1 MTEEKKASNVKR
13 IVAALA
19 NGPMTARD
27 IAASIGVSAYT
38 VANTLHVYVQ
48 RGTVARA
55 GRRGKEMLWRL
66 PEPGDAKTERTGRA
80 TSVYLG
86 EDIEA
91 ELRTE
96 GARLDRT
103 SSWLLQHAWRIAKE
117 QIKALPGL

>member
-1 MTEEKKASNVKR
+1 
-13 IVAALA
+13 
-19 NGPMTARD
+19 MTAQD
-27 IAASIGVSAYT
+27 IAASIGVQAKT
-38 VANTLHVYVQ
+38 VANTLQIYVQ

-55 GRRGKEMLWRL
+55 GRCGKEMLWRL

-103 SSWLLQHAWRIAKE
+103 PSWLLQHAWRIAKE

>member
-1 MTEEKKASNVKR
+1 MSEESTTSKVKR

-19 NGPMTARD
+19 NGPMTAQD
-27 IAASIGVSAYT
+27 IAASIGVQAKT
-38 VANTLHVYVQ
+38 VANTLQIYVQ

-55 GRRGKEMLWRL
+55 GRRGREMLWRL

-86 EDIEA
+86 NEVEA

-103 SSWLLQHAWRIAKE
+103 PSWLLQRAWRIAKE